1 MDTQPNRI
9 LVTDGKNNWFEKE
22 YQTPDLKTT
31 DILVKSIYTGVC
43 RSDIDMSQGRFQLL
57 PESMSGHEGLGLVL
71 NVGENVKDVKQGD
84 YVATRGEPA
93 YADYYIAKQME
104 YVVVPEAHPRYI
116 LEPVACGIN
125 VVTQNREALDR
136 KDGGRLAILGSGFLA
151 QVAYRTLELK
161 GYNYDID
168 VVGNHNRELWPNL
181 KQELSGEYDVI
192 IDLSSRTDYFNNAAN
207 NALIILATD
216 KVLNSSIG
224 PLLWRACT
232 ISFPSPRTPN
242 FYNAMIMAR
251 DWIES
256 GQLNVDNF
264 WTQAYNRNTQWQQAF
279 EDAAQR
285 KPGYSRGYISWR

>member
-1 MDTQPNRI
+1 MKVKVLQT
-9 LVTDGKNNWFEKE
+9 LGDGKFIEVEWDKPDPKE
-22 YQTPDLKTT
+22 NE
-31 DILVKSIYTGVC
+31 IEVEAVMTGVC
-43 RSDIDMSQGRFQLL
+43 RSDIDMMLGHFSLL
-57 PESMSGHEGLGLVL
+57 PIEMQGHEGIGIVTKI
-71 NVGENVKDVKQGD
+71 GKTISNVKIGD

-93 YADYYIAKQME
+93 YADYYNCKDGE
-104 YVVVPEAHPRYI
+104 FVTVNELTPKYI

-161 GYNYDID
+161 GYNFDID
-168 VVGNHNRELWPNL
+168 VIGNHNQDLWPTL

-224 PLLWRACT
+224 PLLWKACT